1 MKTAY
6 DLVWIAGERTPHHL
20 ALVDDRT
27 DRKLTYLELL
37 AEVDVVA
44 AGLAAR
50 GVRAGSRVATILPN
64 LFEHCVIILA
74 LQRLA
79 AVPAL
84 LNARLQPA
92 EIAKLIKQGEI
103 EGAVIRADQML
114 AETVAAALPANAMF
128 LCVDGVVGRAEDFA
142 MCRGDA
148 ATLHAVPR
156 PDPEATAFIF
166 YTSGT
171 TGLPKGVVISHR
183 TSEHRVVWLST
194 QAGLRH
200 GTHNRTLG
208 MVPLSHAIGFYGTF
222 LVTLAYNGTFY
233 TMSTFNPIA
242 ANDLIERHQIN
253 FLFSVPTLYQAMV
266 SASNY
271 RPDRMTSLELVLYG
285 GAPITPALLDQINR
299 EWPAVVRHIYGTTEI
314 MCSLYHP
321 DPVGRPVTLRAGYY
335 SRVRVV
341 RHGGNESDIVKPGDA
356 GELIVDASADTFFS
370 GYLNR
375 PDATAEKLRN
385 GWYFTGDVC
394 LVREDGDFDLVGR
407 VDDVIRSGGES
418 VYPEEVE
425 AVLATHPAIREAA
438 VIGLPDPLWGEMVVA
453 CVAFTGSETG
463 WKDIDAHFRSSML
476 ARFKKPRGYLKLDS
490 LPRNAAN
497 KVLRQALRLAAAN
510 AREAGKP
517 DIFYLMD
524 SK

>member
-6 DLVWIAGERTPHHL
+6 DLVWIAGERTPDHL

-27 DRKLTYLELL
+27 SRTLTYRQLL
-37 AEVDVVA
+37 VEVDAVA
-44 AGLAAR
+44 AGLAQR
-50 GVRAGSRVATILPN
+50 GIAAGSRVATILPN
-64 LFEHCVIILA
+64 LFEHTVALLA
-74 LQRLA
+74 LARLA

-84 LNARLQPA
+84 MNARLQPA
-92 EIAKLIKQGEI
+92 ELARLVAQGGI
-103 EGAVIRADQML
+103 EGAIIRKDEPL
-114 AETVAAALPANAMF
+114 AAAIAQALPAGGM
-128 LCVDGVVGRAEDFA
+128 LLSIDGAVGTTQDFA
-142 MCRGDA
+142 ACRGDA
-148 ATLHAVPR
+148 ANLPAVPR
-156 PDPEATAFIF
+156 PDPESTAFIF

-183 TSEHRVVWLST
+183 TSEHRIVWLST

-208 MVPLSHAIGFYGTF
+208 LVPISHAIGFYGTL

-233 TMSTFNPIA
+233 TMSAFNPVA
-242 ANDLIERHQIN
+242 ANDLIERHRIN
-253 FLFSVPTLYQAMV
+253 YLFSVPTLYQAMV
-266 SASNY
+266 SAPSY
-271 RPDRMTSLELVLYG
+271 KPEKMASLELVLYG
-285 GAPITPALLDQINR
+285 GAPIMPGLLDRIDR
-299 EWPAVVRHIYGTTEI
+299 EWPATVRHIYGTTEI
-314 MCSLYHP
+314 MCALYHP
-321 DPVGRPVTLRAGYY
+321 EPVGRPVTLRPGYY

-341 RHGGNESDIVKPGDA
+341 RHGGGENDLVKAGEA

-394 LVREDGDFDLVGR
+394 VMREDGDVDLVGR
-407 VDDVIRSGGES
+407 VDDMIRSGGES

-438 VIGLPDPLWGEMVVA
+438 VIGVPDPLWGEMVVA
-453 CVAFTGSETG
+453 CVALAAAGTRWQEF
-463 WKDIDAHFRSSML
+463 DAHCRASTL
-476 ARFKKPRGYLKLDS
+476 ARYKKPRAYLTVDS

-497 KVLRQALRLAAAN
+497 KVLRQNL
-510 AREAGKP
+510 REAVNAERASATAGR
-517 DIFYLMD
+517 FHLVEG
-524 SK
+524 

>member
-6 DLVWIAGERTPHHL
+6 DLVWIAGERTPDHL

-27 DRKLTYLELL
+27 DRELTYRQLL
-37 AEVDVVA
+37 AEVDSVA

-50 GVRAGSRVATILPN
+50 GIRAGSRVATILPN
-64 LFEHCVIILA
+64 LFEHCIALLA

-84 LNARLQPA
+84 MNARLQPA
-92 EIAKLIKQGEI
+92 ELAKLLIQGEI
-103 EGAVIRADQML
+103 EGAIIRKDEPL
-114 AETVAAALPANAMF
+114 AQEIARALPTGAM
-128 LCVDGVVGRAEDFA
+128 LLSVDGAIGNAEDFA
-142 MCRGDA
+142 TCRYDG
-148 ATLHAVPR
+148 TKLPAVPR
-156 PDPEATAFIF
+156 PEPESTAFIF

-171 TGLPKGVVISHR
+171 TGLPKGVVITHR
-183 TSEHRVVWLST
+183 TSEHRIVWIST

-208 MVPLSHAIGFYGTF
+208 MVPISHAIGFYGTL

-233 TMSTFNPIA
+233 TMSAFNPVA
-242 ANDLIERHQIN
+242 ANDLIERHKIN
-253 FLFSVPTLYQAMV
+253 YLFSVPTLYQAMV
-266 SASNY
+266 SAPNY
-271 RPDRMTSLELVLYG
+271 KPEKLASLDLVLYG
-285 GAPITPALLDQINR
+285 GAPIMPALLDRIDR
-299 EWPAVVRHIYGTTEI
+299 EWPSTVRHIYGTTEI
-314 MCSLYHP
+314 MCALYHP
-321 DPVGRPVTLRAGYY
+321 EPVGRPVTLRPGYY

-341 RHGGNESDIVKPGDA
+341 RHGGSEEDLVKSGEA

-375 PDATAEKLRN
+375 PDANAEKLRN

-394 LVREDGDFDLVGR
+394 ILREDGDVDLIGR

-425 AVLATHPAIREAA
+425 SVLATHPAIREAA
-438 VIGLPDPLWGEMVVA
+438 VIGVPDPLWGEMVVA
-453 CVAFTGSETG
+453 CVTLTVTGAPWQEL
-463 WKDIDAHFRSSML
+463 DAHCRSSAL
-476 ARFKKPRGYLKLDS
+476 ARYKKPRAYLTMDR

-497 KVLRQALRLAAAN
+497 KVLRQNLREVVTAERLSGK
-510 AREAGKP
+510 AGRFHLV
-517 DIFYLMD
+517 DG
-524 SK
+524 

>member
-6 DLVWIAGERTPHHL
+6 DLVWIAGERTPDHL

-27 DRKLTYLELL
+27 DRKLTYRNLL
-37 AEVDVVA
+37 TEVDTVA

-50 GVRAGSRVATILPN
+50 GIRAGCRVATILPN
-64 LFEHCVIILA
+64 FFEHCIAILA

-92 EIAKLIKQGEI
+92 ELAKLIAQDETQGAI
-103 EGAVIRADQML
+103 IRKDEAL
-114 AETVAAALPANAMF
+114 AETVAAALPAGGM
-128 LCVDGVVGRAEDFA
+128 LLSVDGAIGPAVDFTT
-142 MCRGDA
+142 CRGEVAD
-148 ATLHAVPR
+148 LPGLPR
-156 PDPEATAFIF
+156 PDPEDTAFIF

-171 TGLPKGVVISHR
+171 TGLPKGVVIAHR
-183 TSEHRVVWLST
+183 TSEHRIVWLST

-208 MVPLSHAIGFYGTF
+208 MVPISHAIGFYGTF

-233 TMSTFNPIA
+233 TMSAFNPAA
-242 ANDLIERHQIN
+242 ANELIARHKIN
-253 FLFSVPTLYQAMV
+253 YLFSVPTLYQAMV
-266 SASNY
+266 SAPNY
-271 RPDRMTSLELVLYG
+271 KPEHMASLELVLYG
-285 GAPITPALLDQINR
+285 GAPIMPALLDRIDR
-299 EWPAVVRHIYGTTEI
+299 EWPATVRHIYGTTEI
-314 MCSLYHP
+314 MCSLYNP
-321 DPVGRPVTLRAGYY
+321 EPVGSPVTLRPGYY

-341 RHGGNESDIVKPGDA
+341 RHGGSENDMVKPGEA

-394 LVREDGDFDLVGR
+394 VMHEDGDMDLVGR
-407 VDDVIRSGGES
+407 MDDVIRSGGEN

-425 AVLATHPAIREAA
+425 AVLATHPSIREAA
-438 VIGLPDPLWGEMVVA
+438 VLGVPDPLWGEMVVA
-453 CVAFTGSETG
+453 CVVLNGSGAG
-463 WKDIDAHFRSSML
+463 WQALDTHCRSSTL
-476 ARFKKPRGYLKLDS
+476 ARYKKPRAYLTMES

-497 KVLRQALRLAAAN
+497 KVLRQALRETVSK
-510 AREAGKP
+510 ARQPGKV
-517 DIFYLMD
+517 DAFYLVD
-524 SK
+524 G

>member
-6 DLVWIAGERTPHHL
+6 DLVWIAGERTPDHL

-27 DRKLTYLELL
+27 DRKLTYRQLL
-37 AEVDVVA
+37 AEVDTIA

-50 GVRAGSRVATILPN
+50 GVKAGSRIATILPN
-64 LFEHCVIILA
+64 FLEHCVALLA

-84 LNARLQPA
+84 MNARLQPA
-92 EIAKLIKQGEI
+92 ELAKLVVQGEI
-103 EGAVIRADQML
+103 EGAIICKDEPMAQ
-114 AETVAAALPANAMF
+114 AIAGALPAGAM
-128 LCVDGVVGRAEDFA
+128 LLSIDGAIGKAEDFVA
-142 MCRGDA
+142 CRGDA
-148 ATLHAVPR
+148 AKLPEVPR

-171 TGLPKGVVISHR
+171 TGLPKGAIITHR
-183 TSEHRVVWLST
+183 TSEHRIVWIST

-208 MVPLSHAIGFYGTF
+208 MVPISHAIGFYGTF

-233 TMSTFNPIA
+233 TMSAFNPVA
-242 ANDLIERHQIN
+242 ANDLIERHKIN
-253 FLFSVPTLYQAMV
+253 YLFSVPTLYQSIV
-266 SASNY
+266 SAPNY
-271 RPDRMTSLELVLYG
+271 RPDKMASLDLVLFG
-285 GAPITPALLDQINR
+285 GAPIMPALLDRIDR
-299 EWPAVVRHIYGTTEI
+299 EWPATVRHIYGTTEI

-321 DPVGRPVTLRAGYY
+321 EPVGRSVTLRPGYY

-341 RHGGNESDIVKPGDA
+341 RHGGNENDLIKPGEA

-375 PDATAEKLRN
+375 PDANAEKLRN

-394 LVREDGDFDLVGR
+394 ILRDDGDLDLVGR

-438 VIGLPDPLWGEMVVA
+438 VIGVPDPLWGEMVVA
-453 CVAFTGSETG
+453 CVSLAAADVRWQEF
-463 WKDIDAHFRSSML
+463 DAHCRGTTL
-476 ARFKKPRGYLKLDS
+476 AGYKKPRAYLMMDN

-497 KVLRQALRLAAAN
+497 KVLRRNLRDAVTAARASRN
-510 AREAGKP
+510 ADRFHLVDG
-517 DIFYLMD
+517 
-524 SK
+524 

>member
-6 DLVWIAGERTPHHL
+6 DLVWIAGERTPDHL

-27 DRKLTYLELL
+27 DRKLTYRQLL

-44 AGLAAR
+44 AGFAAR
-50 GVRAGSRVATILPN
+50 GVKAGSRVATILPN
-64 LFEHCVIILA
+64 FFEHCVALLA

-84 LNARLQPA
+84 MNARLQPA
-92 EIAKLIKQGEI
+92 ELARLVVQGAI
-103 EGAVIRADQML
+103 EGAIIRKDEAL
-114 AETVAAALPANAMF
+114 AEAIAAVLPA
-128 LCVDGVVGRAEDFA
+128 GVMLLSVEDAIGKAEAFA
-142 MCRGDA
+142 TCRGDVEK
-148 ATLHAVPR
+148 LPEIPR

-171 TGLPKGVVISHR
+171 TGLPKGVVIPHR
-183 TSEHRVVWLST
+183 TSEHRIVWIST

-208 MVPLSHAIGFYGTF
+208 MVPISHAIGFYGTL

-233 TMSTFNPIA
+233 TMSAFNPVA
-242 ANDLIERHQIN
+242 ANDLIEKHEIN
-253 FLFSVPTLYQAMV
+253 YLFSVPTLYQALV
-266 SASNY
+266 SAPNY
-271 RPDRMTSLELVLYG
+271 KPERMSSLDLVLYG
-285 GAPITPALLDQINR
+285 GAPIMPALLDRIDR
-299 EWPAVVRHIYGTTEI
+299 EWPATVRHIYGTTEI
-314 MCSLYHP
+314 MCALHNP
-321 DPVGRPVTLRAGYY
+321 EPVGRPVTLRPGYY
-335 SRVRVV
+335 SRVRIV
-341 RHGGNESDIVKPGDA
+341 RHGGNENDLVKPGET

-394 LVREDGDFDLVGR
+394 VLRDDGDMDLVGR
-407 VDDVIRSGGES
+407 VDDVIRSGGENI
-418 VYPEEVE
+418 YPEEVE

-438 VIGLPDPLWGEMVVA
+438 VIGVPDPLWGEMVVA
-453 CVAFTGSETG
+453 CVALAAAGTRWQDF
-463 WKDIDAHFRSSML
+463 DAHCRASTL
-476 ARFKKPRGYLKLDS
+476 ARYKKPRAYLTMDT

-497 KVLRQALRLAAAN
+497 KVLRQSLRETVN
-510 AREAGKP
+510 TERARGKS
-517 DIFYLMD
+517 DRLYLVEG
-524 SK
+524 

>member
-6 DLVWIAGERTPHHL
+6 DLVWIAGERTPDHP

-27 DRKLTYLELL
+27 DRRLTYRQLL

-44 AGLAAR
+44 AGLASR
-50 GVRAGSRVATILPN
+50 GVRSGSRIATILPN
-64 LFEHCVIILA
+64 LFEHCIVLLA

-84 LNARLQPA
+84 MNARLQSGELA
-92 EIAKLIKQGEI
+92 RLAAQTEIQ
-103 EGAVIRADQML
+103 GAVIRKDADL
-114 AETVAAALPANAMF
+114 TDAISAVLPGAGV
-128 LCVDGVVGRAEDFA
+128 LLTVDGGIGMAEDFA
-142 MCRGDA
+142 ACRGDA
-148 ATLHAVPR
+148 TMLPAPPK
-156 PDPEATAFIF
+156 PDSDDTAFIF

-171 TGLPKGVVISHR
+171 TGLPKGVVITRR
-183 TSEHRVVWLST
+183 TTEHRLVWLST

-208 MVPLSHAIGFYGTF
+208 MVPISHAIGFYGTF

-233 TMSTFNPIA
+233 TMSAFSPVA
-242 ANDLIERHQIN
+242 ANDMIERHKIN
-253 FLFSVPTLYQAMV
+253 YLFAVPTLYHGMV
-266 SASNY
+266 SAPNY
-271 RPDRMTSLELVLYG
+271 KPERMASLELVLYG
-285 GAPITPALLDQINR
+285 GAPIPPPLLDRIDR
-299 EWPAVVRHIYGTTEI
+299 EWPATVRHIYGTTEI
-314 MCSLYHP
+314 MCALYNP
-321 DPVGRPVTLRAGYY
+321 QPVGRPVTLRPGYY

-341 RHGGNESDIVKPGDA
+341 RHGGGEDDLVKPGEA

-394 LVREDGDFDLVGR
+394 VLREDGDVDLIGR

-418 VYPEEVE
+418 IYPEEVE
-425 AVLATHPAIREAA
+425 AVLSTHPAIREAA
-438 VIGLPDPLWGEMVVA
+438 VLGVPDPLWGEMVVA
-453 CVAFTGSETG
+453 CVVLNGAGTG
-463 WKDIDAHFRSSML
+463 WRELDAHCRSSAL
-476 ARFKKPRGYLKLDS
+476 ARFKKPRAYMMVES

-497 KVLRQALRLAAAN
+497 KVLRPALRKLVSE
-510 AREAGKP
+510 ARERREEGSLQLV
-517 DIFYLMD
+517 DV
-524 SK
+524 